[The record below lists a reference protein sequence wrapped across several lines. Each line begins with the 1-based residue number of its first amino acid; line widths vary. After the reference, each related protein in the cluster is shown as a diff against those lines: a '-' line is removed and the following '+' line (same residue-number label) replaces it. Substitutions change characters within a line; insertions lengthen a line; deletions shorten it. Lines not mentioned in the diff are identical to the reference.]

1 MGLLDDLKRQADM
14 ARTHDSLQRSLREEN
29 VRAVD
34 EAMHRT
40 FLYLLELFKQ
50 LAILKPVNP
59 TVYGMSGIGELKSLG
74 YADAFV
80 DARKTRLADREVYDY
95 VDFWLKWS
103 TPGNLVVERDM
114 PQTIGKVRDMLWAY
128 NIKFTEEE
136 KRNELRSLIKVI
148 FTIPKTLV
156 VDFTLKADHENR
168 KLLFYG
174 KNALRLGMDDF
185 AVPADEM
192 IEPVIEELA
201 KVLIC
206 QPSEFTRKYRTV
218 LKRSA

>member
-14 ARTHDSLQRSLREEN
+14 ARTHNSLQRSVREEN

-50 LAILKPVNP
+50 LIVLKPVSP
-59 TVYGMSGIGELKSLG
+59 IVYSMTGIGELRNPQF
-74 YADAFV
+74 ADSFI
-80 DARKTRLADREVYDY
+80 DGRKKHFAGREVYDY

-136 KRNELRSLIKVI
+136 KRNEQRSLVKVI
-148 FTIPKTLV
+148 FTIPKSLT
-156 VDFTLKADHENR
+156 VDFTLKADHETG

-192 IEPVIEELA
+192 TEAVVEELA
-201 KVLIC
+201 KMLMA

-218 LKRSA
+218 LKRA

>member
-14 ARTHDSLQRSLREEN
+14 ARTHDSLQKSVREEN

-40 FLYLLELFKQ
+40 FFYLLDLFKQ
-50 LAILKPVNP
+50 LAVLKPVSP
-59 TVYGMSGIGELKSLG
+59 IVYSMSGIGELRNLQFTDS
-74 YADAFV
+74 FV
-80 DARKTRLADREVYDY
+80 DGRKKRFGEREAYDY
-95 VDFWLKWS
+95 VDFWLTWS
-103 TPGNLVVERDM
+103 APGSLVVERDL
-114 PQTIGKVRDMLWAY
+114 PQAIAKVRDMLWAY

-136 KRNELRSLIKVI
+136 KRNEQRSVVKVI
-148 FTIPKTLV
+148 FTIPKSLN

-192 IEPVIEELA
+192 TEAVVEELA
-201 KVLIC
+201 KVLIA

-218 LKRSA
+218 LKRA